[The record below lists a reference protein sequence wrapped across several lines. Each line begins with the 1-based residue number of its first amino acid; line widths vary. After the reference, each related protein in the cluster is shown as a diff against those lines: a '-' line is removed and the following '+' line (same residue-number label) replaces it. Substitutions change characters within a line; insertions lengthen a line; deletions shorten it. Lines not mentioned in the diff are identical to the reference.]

1 MNEMHISIEGV
12 SKTYIAGAGKKIN
25 AVRQV
30 SLEVT
35 EGEFVCLLGP
45 SGCGKSTLL
54 KLAAGIEQP
63 DEGKVL
69 CGGLPVTTPS
79 PERGFIFQDYALF
92 PWLSVRQNIQF
103 GLKSMKM
110 SKKTRRE
117 MVNITSSCW
126 G

>member
-54 KLAAGIEQP
+54 KLAAGIESLTK
-63 DEGKVL
+63 EKFLRRASCYNAFSGVR
-69 CGGLPVTTPS
+69 VYF
-79 PERGFIFQDYALF
+79 PEIMRYSLA
-92 PWLSVRQNIQF
+92 
-103 GLKSMKM
+103 
-110 SKKTRRE
+110 
-117 MVNITSSCW
+117 
-126 G
+126 